1 MRNFLYTTAL
11 FLLLAGHLAA
21 QPLNVRKVS
30 SPLLVRETRGFTE
43 SPDGTLY
50 FFTGNDNI
58 YRIQDDTLVVAVEY
72 DCPSSCV
79 VQDIYAGPDSA
90 LYVGTKFGGLLR
102 IKDGV
107 TTGFIP
113 DKNVYCVAADT
124 AGKLYAGIDGAGI
137 GVYNGATWTYYKN
150 AGTNLASDFIN
161 DLAIDTNHV
170 LWLAT
175 GAGLAKYTGS
185 GNNFTNYTLSGFGPS
200 YSSVEIG
207 ADNKVWATASSGGAV
222 GFDGTEWTTFPDIFT
237 FISGVNGLGVSS
249 TGVVWTSRS
258 SHGLYRVQTAPTVQ
272 GTLYPFD
279 TLNLGTGSIL
289 RSMFMDSRD
298 QLWVCLDFSTDLA
311 VITENPVSGATETRP
326 YQGHFRVYP
335 NPVRGDFHLECSA
348 EAAALAG
355 KTAVLINALG
365 QRIAAW
371 QLTDGQTIRSLE
383 AGGFAPGLYTLRLEQ
398 AGQTLAVERVVRME

>member
-1 MRNFLYTTAL
+1 MRNYLYTTAL
-11 FLLLAGHLAA
+11 FLLSAAGLAA
-21 QPLNVRKVS
+21 QPLEIRHVS

-43 SPDGTLY
+43 GPDGTIY
-50 FFTGNDNI
+50 FFTGDDNL

-72 DCPSSCV
+72 ECPSFCG

-102 IKDGV
+102 VKDGV

-113 DKNVYCVAADT
+113 DKNVYSVAADT
-124 AGKLYAGIDGAGI
+124 AGKLYAGIDGGGV
-137 GVYNGATWTYYKN
+137 GVYDGATWTYYKN

-175 GAGLAKYTGS
+175 GAGLAKYTGP

-200 YSSVEIG
+200 YSRVVIG

-222 GFDGTEWTTFPDIFT
+222 GFDGTEWTTFPNIFT

-249 TGVVWTSRS
+249 TGIVWTSRS

-279 TLNLGTGSIL
+279 TLGLGTGFIL
-289 RSMFMDSRD
+289 RSLFMDSRD
-298 QLWVCLDFSTDLA
+298 RLWACLDFSTDLA
-311 VITENPVSGATETRP
+311 VITENPVSGTAETHP
-326 YQGHFRVYP
+326 YQDHFRLYP
-335 NPVRGDFHLECSA
+335 NPVRTDFRLALSP
-348 EAAALAG
+348 EAAGLQG
-355 KTAVLINALG
+355 KTAVLYNALG
-365 QRIAAW
+365 QRAAAW
-371 QLTDGQTIRSLE
+371 QLPDGQTEITCETEELT
-383 AGGFAPGLYTLRLEQ
+383 PGVYTLHVEQGGRVIAALRMVRL
-398 AGQTLAVERVVRME
+398 